1 MTIFSFCDRFIKA
14 GADVIITN
22 TYKCNPGHV
31 TRILGWP
38 IEKSRK
44 LVAKTVQYAVKAARV
59 SENKIL
65 IGGSIGPYS
74 GEFACPSGPYNPKYL
89 KSMTIEKLASWLEV
103 NFASR

>member
-1 MTIFSFCDRFIKA
+1 M
-14 GADVIITN
+14 IITN

-44 LVAKTVQYAVKAARV
+44 LVAQTVQYAVEAARE
-59 SENKIL
+59 SEKKIF

-74 GEFACPSGPYNPKYL
+74 GKFACPSGPYNPKYL
-89 KSMTIEKLASWLEV
+89 KTMTIEKLASWLEV
-103 NFASR
+103 NFESRRLRNSESK